1 MKCAL
6 WLNRRRVF
14 SAEEIPASFDLA
26 SLRGY
31 FLAGSLIPW
40 LCDNGGAAFAEKL
53 RGLSAD
59 APALNER
66 LTEVFCGVLPEPCR
80 PQPAPTAPFTGEAER
95 AEGAQ
100 GPCSFG
106 GSQGAGALG
115 SYGVPGSFWQS
126 AASYRGFGSL
136 TWESLQALGSWH
148 TATSYKGFGSMT
160 WERLERAFGGS
171 WSAAAFGSF
180 GALGGSWSAAAFGSF
195 GALGGSWSAATSY
208 KGFGSMAGSGAFGGS
223 FTLERFLA
231 NWERVLRW
239 EQPRGS
245 FTMLAEDEYDRILL
259 LTLAKCPLDRFGYGI
274 HVLYD

>member
-40 LCDNGGAAFAEKL
+40 LRDNGGAAFAEKL
-53 RGLSAD
+53 GGLSAD
-59 APALNER
+59 DPALNDR

-80 PQPAPTAPFTGEAER
+80 SQSAPPFTGEAER
-95 AEGAQ
+95 VGAAQ
-100 GPCSFG
+100 GACSFG
-106 GSQGAGALG
+106 GAGSSGGAGSAFAAG
-115 SYGVPGSFWQS
+115 GSFWQG
-126 AASYRGFGSL
+126 ATSYKGFGSM
-136 TWESLQALGSWH
+136 TWESLWALGSWR

-171 WSAAAFGSF
+171 FGAGGSLRGSLWQGAAF
-180 GALGGSWSAAAFGSF
+180 
-195 GALGGSWSAATSY
+195 Y
-208 KGFGSMAGSGAFGGS
+208 KGFGSMIAGGASAAGGSGGS
-223 FTLERFLA
+223 FALDRFLE

-245 FTMLAEDEYDRILL
+245 FTMLLEDEYDRILL
-259 LTLAKCPLDRFGYGI
+259 LTLAKCPLDRYGYGI

>member
-59 APALNER
+59 DPALNER

-80 PQPAPTAPFTGEAER
+80 PQPAPTTPFTGEAER
-95 AEGAQ
+95 AECAQ
-100 GPCSFG
+100 GPCSSG

-115 SYGVPGSFWQS
+115 SYGAPGSFWQS
-126 AASYRGFGSL
+126 AASYKGFGSL
-136 TWESLQALGSWH
+136 TWESLQALGSWRA
-148 TATSYKGFGSMT
+148 ATSYKGFGSMT

-171 WSAAAFGSF
+171 LSAAAFGSF
-180 GALGGSWSAAAFGSF
+180 GALGSF
-195 GALGGSWSAATSY
+195 WYSATSY
-208 KGFGSMAGSGAFGGS
+208 KGFGSMAGNGATAASGTFGGS

>member
-31 FLAGSLIPW
+31 FLADSLVPW

-59 APALNER
+59 DPALNER
-66 LTEVFCGVLPEPCR
+66 LTEIFCGVLPEPCR
-80 PQPAPTAPFTGEAER
+80 PQSVTPFTGEAER
-95 AEGAQ
+95 AAQ
-100 GPCSFG
+100 SLCSFG
-106 GSQGAGALG
+106 GSQSAGALG
-115 SYGVPGSFWQS
+115 SFWRS
-126 AASYRGFGSL
+126 GTSYKGFGSFM
-136 TWESLQALGSWH
+136 WESLQSLGSWRA
-148 TATSYKGFGSMT
+148 ATSYKGFGSMA

-171 WSAAAFGSF
+171 LSAAAFGSF
-180 GALGGSWSAAAFGSF
+180 GALGSF
-195 GALGGSWSAATSY
+195 WYSATSY
-208 KGFGSMAGSGAFGGS
+208 KGFGSMAGNGATAASGTFGGS

-245 FTMLAEDEYDRILL
+245 FAMLAEDEYDRILL

>member
-80 PQPAPTAPFTGEAER
+80 PQPAPTTPFTGEAER
-95 AEGAQ
+95 AECAQ
-100 GPCSFG
+100 GPCSSG

-115 SYGVPGSFWQS
+115 SYGAPG
-126 AASYRGFGSL
+126 ALGSL
-136 TWESLQALGSWH
+136 TWESLQALGSWR

-160 WERLERAFGGS
+160 WERLERVFGGS
-171 WSAAAFGSF
+171 
-180 GALGGSWSAAAFGSF
+180 LSAAAFGSF
-195 GALGGSWSAATSY
+195 GALGGSWSAATSH
-208 KGFGSMAGSGAFGGS
+208 KGFGSMAGSGTFGGS